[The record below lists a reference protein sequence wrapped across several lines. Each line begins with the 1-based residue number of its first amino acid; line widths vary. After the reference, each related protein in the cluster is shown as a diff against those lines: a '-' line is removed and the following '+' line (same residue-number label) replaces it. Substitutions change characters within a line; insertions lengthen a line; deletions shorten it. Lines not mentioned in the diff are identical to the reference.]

1 MPLLRPLTTTGLAVP
16 VPVLVAPAPV
26 QLALYAVMADP
37 PLELGALNARLA
49 PPSAGVATKA
59 VGAPGTLA
67 LGLGLG
73 LVLPEPPP
81 PQASSSAL
89 SKKVAVGL

>member
-1 MPLLRPLTTTGLAVP
+1 MVPLLRPLTTTGLAVP

-26 QLALYAVMADP
+26 QEALYAVMADP

-49 PPSAGVATKA
+49 PPSEGVATKD

-67 LGLGLG
+67 LGL
-73 LVLPEPPP
+73 VLSEPPP

-89 SKKVAVGL
+89 SNKVAVGW